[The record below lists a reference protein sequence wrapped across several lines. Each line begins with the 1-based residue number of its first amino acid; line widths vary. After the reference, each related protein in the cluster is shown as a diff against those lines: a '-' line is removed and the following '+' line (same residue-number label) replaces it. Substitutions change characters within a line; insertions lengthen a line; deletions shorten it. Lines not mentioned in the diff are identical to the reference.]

1 MTLFSRLAGASALVA
16 AASMVAMP
24 AAGAE
29 FPVVRHGP
37 AGPAIGAWNGDSVN
51 ADQYRRW
58 RRHDR
63 VDAGDV
69 IAGVVILGGIA
80 AIRAPSTP
88 AESTA
93 QSTCACAK
101 SSATAE
107 SRASI
112 QSIG

>member
-51 ADQYRRW
+51 ADQ
-58 RRHDR
+58 
-63 VDAGDV
+63 
-69 IAGVVILGGIA
+69 
-80 AIRAPSTP
+80 
-88 AESTA
+88 
-93 QSTCACAK
+93 
-101 SSATAE
+101 
-107 SRASI
+107 
-112 QSIG
+112 